1 MHFTSFRQHMK
12 RVYNLFTPSPL
23 EVLIPSQPCPRFPS
37 PEPGGEGEL
46 ADGEVEHGVANKCRD
61 KRLGSPRGD
70 WRWQLGRRGRRRAA
84 AATQGQHGRG
94 CAKSGEGTCGAEQC
108 VAHRASGGRLPRRSG
123 PWGGRGERA
132 RRGAARRDVVRC
144 RRSGSKL
151 FQVPHFE
158 LNFLQISKQNCTK
171 V

>member
-1 MHFTSFRQHMK
+1 MNFTSFRQHMK

-108 VAHRASGGRLPRRSG
+108 VAHRASRYLGKVIDGLVGSG
-123 PWGGRGERA
+123 VA
-132 RRGAARRDVVRC
+132 RRAELADGCPAAAAKTLAPVSRRLMQANKRV
-144 RRSGSKL
+144 
-151 FQVPHFE
+151 
-158 LNFLQISKQNCTK
+158 
-171 V
+171 